1 MKKKGNRPCI
11 PCAQRE
17 VSYAAEQERDGH
29 GGFLRR
35 GLIFL
40 AVLIL
45 WGSLWSITVS
55 CVGIGTFTN
64 AVTALYFG
72 RFAGR
77 KSAVLAAAFA
87 LLINTAFLIL
97 RVRGIYLPRADDPS
111 TAEQVGAL
119 LLIALSGVGLY
130 RSIRRYKH
138 S

>member
-1 MKKKGNRPCI
+1 MQLSKKEMVTAAF
-11 PCAQRE
+11 CAAA
-17 VSYAAEQERDGH
+17 YA
-29 GGFLRR
+29 
-35 GLIFL
+35 FL

-64 AVTALYFG
+64 VVTALYFG

-87 LLINTAFLIL
+87 LLVNTAFLIL

-111 TAEQVGAL
+111 TAEQVGTL
-119 LLIALSGVGLY
+119 LLIAVWGCIEASGDIST
-130 RSIRRYKH
+130 RSRALAPCLKEKTKEDPI
-138 S
+138 

>member
-1 MKKKGNRPCI
+1 MQLSKKEMATAAF
-11 PCAQRE
+11 CAAA
-17 VSYAAEQERDGH
+17 YA
-29 GGFLRR
+29 
-35 GLIFL
+35 FL

-77 KSAVLAAAFA
+77 KSAVLAAVFA
-87 LLINTAFLIL
+87 LLVNTAFLIL

-138 S
+138 SQPRACHLPKREN

>member
-1 MKKKGNRPCI
+1 MQLSKKEMVTAAF
-11 PCAQRE
+11 CAAA
-17 VSYAAEQERDGH
+17 YA
-29 GGFLRR
+29 
-35 GLIFL
+35 FL

-87 LLINTAFLIL
+87 LLVNTAFLIL
-97 RVRGIYLPRADDPS
+97 RVRGLYLPRADDPS

-119 LLIALSGVGLY
+119 LLIALSGVGCIEASGDIST
-130 RSIRRYKH
+130 RSRALATYPKEKTKEDPI
-138 S
+138 

>member
-1 MKKKGNRPCI
+1 MQLSKKEMVTAAF
-11 PCAQRE
+11 CA
-17 VSYAAEQERDGH
+17 AAYV
-29 GGFLRR
+29 
-35 GLIFL
+35 FL

-72 RFAGR
+72 RFA
-77 KSAVLAAAFA
+77 V
-87 LLINTAFLIL
+87 NTAFLIL

-111 TAEQVGAL
+111 MGEQVGAL
-119 LLIALSGVGLY
+119 LLIAFSGVGLY

-138 S
+138 SQPRTCPLPKREN

>member
-1 MKKKGNRPCI
+1 MQLSKK
-11 PCAQRE
+11 E
-17 VSYAAEQERDGH
+17 M
-29 GGFLRR
+29 
-35 GLIFL
+35 
-40 AVLIL
+40 
-45 WGSLWSITVS
+45 
-55 CVGIGTFTN
+55 
-64 AVTALYFG
+64 VTALYFG

-87 LLINTAFLIL
+87 LLVNTAFLIL

>member
-1 MKKKGNRPCI
+1 MQLSKKEMVTAAF
-11 PCAQRE
+11 CAAA
-17 VSYAAEQERDGH
+17 YA
-29 GGFLRR
+29 
-35 GLIFL
+35 FL

-64 AVTALYFG
+64 AVTALYFAPPA
-72 RFAGR
+72 RSKPAR
-77 KSAVLAAAFA
+77 PAPADPLQVTPAVRLP
-87 LLINTAFLIL
+87 
-97 RVRGIYLPRADDPS
+97 RVRGTYLPYADDPP

>member
-1 MKKKGNRPCI
+1 MQLSKKEMVTAAF
-11 PCAQRE
+11 CAAA
-17 VSYAAEQERDGH
+17 YA
-29 GGFLRR
+29 
-35 GLIFL
+35 FL

-64 AVTALYFG
+64 AALYFG

-87 LLINTAFLIL
+87 LLVNTVFLIL

-119 LLIALSGVGLY
+119 LLIAFSGVGLY